1 VNLAR
6 TSVNK
11 PVTTAMIY
19 IAMIVLGLASLMKLG
34 IDLMPEMEIPAVS
47 VLTAYEGAGPEE
59 IETLITEPMEDSL
72 SAISGVDEVIS
83 ISKEGLSSVVL
94 KFKWGQKIDEIIN
107 DVRDKVD
114 QAKPRLPDDAEN
126 PSIIKFD
133 IAMSPILI
141 ISITADDSYP
151 VLEKIV
157 KDEIVD
163 PLKRVKGVAAATP
176 RGGLER
182 QIRVDIDRDRLA
194 ALNLSVAQINTSLA
208 AQNISVPGGNIKM
221 GDKDYLLRTP
231 EEFSSAKEVAEVV
244 IAGRNGMPVKLKD
257 VADVRDFYKE
267 RTYDVRINGRRGM
280 AVFILK
286 QSGEN
291 TVDVARRVAE
301 ELGRIRG
308 NLPPDVVVRV
318 VMDNSEF
325 IIASVNNL
333 RDTIIWAI
341 FFVFLVLLFF
351 LGDLRA
357 SLIVATSIPISLIIT
372 FLLMW
377 LAGYTINN
385 TSLASL
391 AIAVGMVVDNA
402 IVVVDNI
409 SRHRQRGQRSKES
422 AVFGTEEVGM
432 AVVASTLTTVAI
444 FTPIIFVGG
453 IAKVVF
459 GQFAAIVTMALITS
473 LFTALMLVPM
483 LCSKFLKIRNTKTGS
498 SRLNSFYNLG
508 EKTLTGMEQ
517 LYLGLLDW
525 ALRNRKTVIASC
537 IVLLVWSI
545 GLATFVGTEFFPQ
558 EDQNRLMVNY
568 ELPIGTR
575 YEQTGLVAQ
584 QLQKIAENHVPE
596 RRDCFIRWGVLGSSD
611 AAFSMQEESHKGVLF
626 LALKPKKERDASPFE
641 IIERLSKIT
650 ARIPGATF
658 RFSAEDPLAQMI
670 FGSGGKLAV
679 ELYGHNMEDARRY
692 SETVAAAISKVEGVK
707 DVDISRKEE
716 KPEMKVVIDRDKAS
730 QMGLSVKDIG
740 KTIETYFAGTT
751 ASKYREGGDEY
762 DIEVR
767 LREEDREKVED
778 LRDVFVI
785 TLGGRQVSL
794 ANVARIEYGVGPT
807 MVERKDQARYIT
819 VSADVRGRDLGSA
832 AKDVEKIMS
841 KISVPPG
848 FSYKFAGE
856 QKEQKETAWLLQ
868 IAAILGMILV
878 YMVMA
883 AQFESYRDP
892 FIIFLSVPFGII
904 GVIISLV
911 VTGQTM
917 NIITYIA
924 LILLV
929 GVVVNNG
936 IVLISY
942 TNMLRQRGLGLYE
955 AITEGGRSR
964 LRPILSTTI
973 TTLLGVAPL
982 AVFRGEG
989 SEIWVPFAVTIIGG
1003 LSLGTFITLILMPVL
1018 YSIFEE
1024 RKQRALEFKQ
1034 VIK

>member
-1 VNLAR
+1 MSLAR

-34 IDLMPEMEIPAVS
+34 LDLMPEMEIPAVS
-47 VLTAYEGAGPEE
+47 VLTVYEGAGPEE
-59 IETLITEPMEDSL
+59 VETLITEPMEDSL

-94 KFKWGQKIDEIIN
+94 KFDWGQKIDEIIN

-126 PSIIKFD
+126 PSIVKFD

-157 KDEIVD
+157 NDGIVD

-182 QIRVDIDRDRLA
+182 QIRVDIDRDKLA
-194 ALNLSVAQINTSLA
+194 ALNLSVAQINASLA

-231 EEFSSAKEVAEVV
+231 EEFSSAKEIAEVV
-244 IAGRNGMPVKLKD
+244 IASRNGIPVKLKD

-291 TVDVARRVAE
+291 TVNVARDVAE
-301 ELGRIRG
+301 ELEQIKK
-308 NLPPDVVVRV
+308 NLPPDVVVRI

-391 AIAVGMVVDNA
+391 AVAVGMVVDNA

-432 AVVASTLTTVAI
+432 AVSASTLTTVAI
-444 FTPIIFVGG
+444 FIPIIFVGG

-459 GQFAAIVTMALITS
+459 GQFAAIVTMALMTS

-483 LCSKFLKIRNTKTGS
+483 LCSKFLKVRNTKASG
-498 SRLNSFYNLG
+498 SRLDSFYDLG
-508 EKTLTGMEQ
+508 ERTLTRTEQ
-517 LYLGLLDW
+517 LYVRLLDW

-537 IVLLVWSI
+537 VVLFVWSI
-545 GLATFVGTEFFPQ
+545 GLAAFVGTEFFPQ
-558 EDQNRLMVNY
+558 EDQNRLMVWY

-575 YEQTGLVAQ
+575 YERTGLVAQ
-584 QLQKIAENHVPE
+584 QLQKIAENYVPE
-596 RRDCFIRWGVLGSSD
+596 RRDCFIRWGVLGSTE
-611 AAFSMQEESHKGVLF
+611 AAFAAEEESHKGVLF

-650 ARIPGATF
+650 AQIPGATF

-679 ELYGHNMEDARRY
+679 ELYGHNMNDARRY
-692 SETVAAAISKVEGVK
+692 SKTVAAAISKVRGVK

-716 KPEMKVVIDRDKAS
+716 KPEIKVVIDRDKAS
-730 QMGLSVKDIG
+730 QLGLSVKDIG
-740 KTIETYFAGTT
+740 KTIETYFAGTA

-767 LREEDREKVED
+767 LREENREKVED
-778 LRDVFVI
+778 LRDVFI
-785 TLGGRQVSL
+785 TMPGGRQVSL
-794 ANVARIEYGVGPT
+794 ANVAKIEYGVGPT
-807 MVERKDQARYIT
+807 KIERKDQARYIM

-841 KISVPPG
+841 RISAPPG

-856 QKEQKETAWLLQ
+856 QKEQKETARLLQ

-892 FIIFLSVPFGII
+892 FIIFLSVPFGIV
-904 GVIISLV
+904 GVIISLAI
-911 VTGQTM
+911 TGQTM
-917 NIITYIA
+917 NIVTYIA

-942 TNMLRQRGLGLYE
+942 TNMLRQRGLRLYE

-982 AVFRGEG
+982 AFLRGEG
-989 SEIWVPFAVTIIGG
+989 SEIWLPFAVTTIGG
-1003 LSLGTFITLILMPVL
+1003 LSLGTFITLVLMPVL

-1024 RKQRALEFKQ
+1024 RKQKALEFKQ
-1034 VIK
+1034 VVK

>member
-1 VNLAR
+1 
-6 TSVNK
+6 
-11 PVTTAMIY
+11 MIY

-34 IDLMPEMEIPAVS
+34 LDLMPEMEIPAVS
-47 VLTAYEGAGPEE
+47 VLTVYEGAGPEE
-59 IETLITEPMEDSL
+59 VETLITEPMEDSL

-157 KDEIVD
+157 NDEIID

-194 ALNLSVAQINTSLA
+194 ALNLSVAQINASLA

-231 EEFSSAKEVAEVV
+231 EEFSSAKEIAEVV
-244 IAGRNGMPVKLKD
+244 IAGRNGIPVKLKD

-291 TVDVARRVAE
+291 TVEVAKSVRE
-301 ELGRIRG
+301 ELEQVKK

-409 SRHRQRGQRSKES
+409 SRHRQRGQRSQES

-459 GQFAAIVTMALITS
+459 GQFAAIVTMALMTS

-483 LCSKFLKIRNTKTGS
+483 LCSKFLKIRNTKTS
-498 SRLNSFYNLG
+498 ASRLNSFYNLG

-517 LYLGLLDW
+517 LYLRLLNW

-537 IVLLVWSI
+537 VVLLVWSI

-558 EDQNRLMVNY
+558 EDQNRLMARY

-596 RRDCFIRWGVLGSSD
+596 RRDCFIRWGVFGSSG
-611 AAFSMQEESHKGVLF
+611 AAFATEEESHKGVLF
-626 LALKPKKERDASPFE
+626 LALKPKRERDASPFE

-679 ELYGHNMEDARRY
+679 ELYGHSMDDARRY

-716 KPEMKVVIDRDKAS
+716 KPEIKVVIDRDKAS

-740 KTIETYFAGTT
+740 KTVETYFAGTA

-767 LREEDREKVED
+767 LREEDREKIED
-778 LRDVFVI
+778 LRDVFVA
-785 TLGGRQVSL
+785 TPGGRQVSL

-807 MVERKDQARYIT
+807 MIERKDQARYIT

-832 AKDVEKIMS
+832 AKDVEKIMGR
-841 KISVPPG
+841 ISAPPG

-856 QKEQKETAWLLQ
+856 QKEQKETARLLQ

-892 FIIFLSVPFGII
+892 FIIFLSVPFGIV
-904 GVIISLV
+904 GVIISLA

-982 AVFRGEG
+982 AFFRGEG
-989 SEIWVPFAVTIIGG
+989 SEIWLPFAVTIIGG
-1003 LSLGTFITLILMPVL
+1003 LSLGTFITLVLMPIL

-1024 RKQRALEFKQ
+1024 RKQKALEFKQ
-1034 VIK
+1034 VVK

>member
-1 VNLAR
+1 
-6 TSVNK
+6 
-11 PVTTAMIY
+11 
-19 IAMIVLGLASLMKLG
+19 
-34 IDLMPEMEIPAVS
+34 
-47 VLTAYEGAGPEE
+47 
-59 IETLITEPMEDSL
+59 
-72 SAISGVDEVIS
+72 
-83 ISKEGLSSVVL
+83 
-94 KFKWGQKIDEIIN
+94 
-107 DVRDKVD
+107 
-114 QAKPRLPDDAEN
+114 
-126 PSIIKFD
+126 
-133 IAMSPILI
+133 
-141 ISITADDSYP
+141 
-151 VLEKIV
+151 
-157 KDEIVD
+157 
-163 PLKRVKGVAAATP
+163 
-176 RGGLER
+176 
-182 QIRVDIDRDRLA
+182 
-194 ALNLSVAQINTSLA
+194 
-208 AQNISVPGGNIKM
+208 
-221 GDKDYLLRTP
+221 
-231 EEFSSAKEVAEVV
+231 
-244 IAGRNGMPVKLKD
+244 
-257 VADVRDFYKE
+257 
-267 RTYDVRINGRRGM
+267 
-280 AVFILK
+280 
-286 QSGEN
+286 
-291 TVDVARRVAE
+291 
-301 ELGRIRG
+301 
-308 NLPPDVVVRV
+308 
-318 VMDNSEF
+318 
-325 IIASVNNL
+325 
-333 RDTIIWAI
+333 
-341 FFVFLVLLFF
+341 
-351 LGDLRA
+351 
-357 SLIVATSIPISLIIT
+357 
-372 FLLMW
+372 MW

-391 AIAVGMVVDNA
+391 AIAVGIVVDNA

-409 SRHRQRGQRSKES
+409 SRHRQRGQKSKES

-432 AVVASTLTTVAI
+432 AVTASTLTTVAI
-444 FTPIIFVGG
+444 FIPIIFVGG

-459 GQFAAIVTMALITS
+459 GQFAAIVTMALMTS

-483 LCSKFLKIRNTKTGS
+483 LCSKFLKIRNTKTSG

-517 LYLGLLDW
+517 LYLKLLDW

-537 IVLLVWSI
+537 VVLLAWSI

-558 EDQNRLMVNY
+558 EDQNRLMVRY

-575 YEQTGLVAQ
+575 YERTGLVAQ

-611 AAFSMQEESHKGVLF
+611 AAFSMEEESHKGVLF
-626 LALKPKKERDASPFE
+626 LALKPKRERDASPFE

-650 ARIPGATF
+650 DRIPGATF

-670 FGSGGKLAV
+670 FGGGGKLAV
-679 ELYGHNMEDARRY
+679 ELYGHNMDDARRY

-716 KPEMKVVIDRDKAS
+716 KPEIKVVIDRDKAS

-740 KTIETYFAGTT
+740 KTVETYFAGTA

-767 LREEDREKVED
+767 LREEDREKIED
-778 LRDVFVI
+778 LRDVFV
-785 TLGGRQVSL
+785 TTPGGRQVSL

-807 MVERKDQARYIT
+807 MIERKDQARYIT

-841 KISVPPG
+841 RISAPPG

-892 FIIFLSVPFGII
+892 FIIFLSVPFGIV
-904 GVIISLV
+904 GVIISLA

-929 GVVVNNG
+929 GVVVDNG

-982 AVFRGEG
+982 AFSRGEG
-989 SEIWVPFAVTIIGG
+989 SEIWLPFAVTTIGG
-1003 LSLGTFITLILMPVL
+1003 LSLGTFITLVLMPVL

-1024 RKQRALEFKQ
+1024 RKRKALEFKQ
-1034 VIK
+1034 VVK